1 MAKKKHVLL
10 NSDDILSALE
20 EVVAGLQGTIRSDE
34 RMEERVN
41 GLKREFKECVGV
53 LDDRTNERYNV
64 ISQKAQNVA
73 DMLKD
78 QQKQINEIE
87 KDSSA
92 FKNDLQGLQRR
103 TDENNRQNS
112 QCRDNIAHSREID
125 MHIAELGKDVKKL
138 QRNEEKLINVPNDLK
153 RLEEVVAATKRAILG
168 FVGSVAVMV
177 IGAFFIMQFGW
188 K

>member
-1 MAKKKHVLL
+1 MAKKKRISPD
-10 NSDDILSALE
+10 SDDIVSGLE
-20 EVVAGLQGTIRSDE
+20 EVVLGLQGTIRSDE

-53 LDDRTNERYNV
+53 LDARTNERYGV

-87 KDSSA
+87 KDSSKFQIKLTGLNKTVEA
-92 FKNDLQGLQRR
+92 NAKQNEECRKNTGKLGENDLIVAG
-103 TDENNRQNS
+103 
-112 QCRDNIAHSREID
+112 
-125 MHIAELGKDVKKL
+125 VKKDIKDL
-138 QRNEEKLINVPNDLK
+138 TKKLDDHLTEAAKDTKEVLKERNKFWITMV
-153 RLEEVVAATKRAILG
+153 TIIISG
-168 FVGSVAVMV
+168 IIVAVILAKM
-177 IGAFFIMQFGW
+177 GF